1 MRLIR
6 PHGPWTLD
14 MAEKRHFNVQ
24 AVSQVFEFLSL
35 CQEMQTTVQ
44 DCCWCV
50 KMFFN
55 LSSGI
60 PPSILQLMT
69 LSYSMYR
76 YENQGKFSC
85 MQNVKL
91 VFFAALLPSHSTFP
105 TMNSPQLLLSTI
117 CMSLFCSSNFVFNFR
132 HHYPHKAPTLK
143 LTPTACRWSRCNC
156 GLCVQARWTKPL
168 HGYH

>member
-1 MRLIR
+1 MDLEL
-6 PHGPWTLD
+6 WTWQRKDILMSKLSESGIWILVSLPGNAD
-14 MAEKRHFNVQ
+14 NSPGLLLMCENV
-24 AVSQVFEFLSL
+24 
-35 CQEMQTTVQ
+35 
-44 DCCWCV
+44 
-50 KMFFN
+50 FN

>member
-24 AVSQVFEFLSL
+24 AVRVRYLNSCLSARK
-35 CQEMQTTVQ
+35 
-44 DCCWCV
+44 CV